1 MQQLP
6 LDRPIPR
13 HPHTPDTTCPAPGR
27 RRFPL
32 IILITIL
39 LAGATGAQP
48 LPERASAPPAVRSV
62 RAARLATDAEI
73 TLDGRLDE
81 SVWQG
86 DDAARNFVLKEPREG
101 GQPAEATVVRF
112 CYDDDALYVGAWMP
126 HAAGRELRSSMG
138 RRDAPGNSERIIISL
153 DTYRDARTAFS
164 FAVTADGVRTDYHH
178 PDNSEF
184 SRDYSFDPVWEVRTA
199 RDEGGWSAEF
209 RIPFSQL
216 RFSAREA
223 LEWGLNINHYV
234 PSLNEDRYWVLV
246 PKTETGWSSRMGT
259 LTGIAGIAPSSR
271 IEITPYAAGEARL
284 DPRIA
289 AGDPFRT
296 RTEFAGRAG
305 VDAKMG
311 LGPNLTLDAT
321 INPDFGQVEADP
333 AEVNLTA
340 YETVFSERRPF
351 FVEGAQLLKGNG
363 PTYFYSRRIGAAP
376 RGRIDDAA
384 SVDMPNATTILGAAK
399 VTGRLAQ
406 GTSIGALAAVT
417 AAEHARYT
425 IGGGPLTG
433 EDLVEP
439 LTLFGIVRAQ
449 QELDRDASTAGA
461 MLTLVQRDI
470 PAGDSPVM
478 LLATRAVAGGGDWS
492 LRFRSGEYVL
502 GGFAGF
508 SAVEGGRDAMV
519 RLQRSSARYFQRPDR
534 QSERVDSARTSLA
547 GWAAN
552 LSFERQTGTHWL
564 GGIGASAESP
574 GFEINDAGRLQSAD
588 DVESWAW
595 IEYRETEP
603 GPLFHAWKVNL
614 WGHTAWNFEGLR
626 MARGGDLTLTGTWKN
641 FWSTTLYLYG
651 EAADLS
657 DDLTRGGVLMLRPAS
672 VYGQLSTQ
680 SDYAANTRA
689 SVRVSGSRD
698 ALGGWGHTWGASVSL
713 RLGDRWE
720 ASLDPAWSRSFTTRQ
735 YVTTLVRG
743 SAATGGLR
751 SVFAALE
758 RSTFSMRL
766 RMNYT
771 FTPDLSL
778 DLYAEPFIAG
788 GRWSAPG
795 ELRAAGSSDLR
806 VYGEDGTTLSGSA
819 ADGSWSMRDAGRNYP
834 LSARDFLFVSFRSNV
849 VLRWEWRRG
858 STLYL
863 VWQQD
868 RSASEAAAGVVS
880 PGDVFDALRPVA
892 GNVLALKLSW
902 WLPV

>member
-6 LDRPIPR
+6 LDSPLPPHRRTTDTPR
-13 HPHTPDTTCPAPGR
+13 AAHARRLPPAA
-27 RRFPL
+27 
-32 IILITIL
+32 IL
-39 LAGATGAQP
+39 LAILLVCAADAQPRPERATAPAASRSVHAERLATGA
-48 LPERASAPPAVRSV
+48 
-62 RAARLATDAEI
+62 EI
-73 TLDGRLDE
+73 ALDGRLDE
-81 SVWQG
+81 EVWKRE
-86 DDAARNFVLKEPREG
+86 DAARDFVLKEPREG
-101 GQPAEATVVRF
+101 AHPSEATVVRF
-112 CYDDDALYVGAWMP
+112 CFDDDALYVGAWMP
-126 HAAGRELRSSMG
+126 CAAGRELRSSMG
-138 RRDAPGNSERIIISL
+138 RRDTPGNSERIIISL
-153 DTYRDARTAFS
+153 DTYRDARTAFT
-164 FAVTADGVRTDYHH
+164 FAVTADGVRTDYYH

-184 SRDYSFDPVWEVRTA
+184 ARDYSFDPVWEVRTT
-199 RDEGGWSAEF
+199 RDEEGWAAEF

-216 RFSAREA
+216 RFSAGEV
-223 LEWGLNINHYV
+223 LVWGLNINHYV

-259 LTGIAGIAPSSR
+259 LTGIAGIAPSPR
-271 IEITPYAAGEARL
+271 IEITPYVAGEARI

-289 AGDPFRT
+289 SDDPFRT

-351 FVEGAQLLKGNG
+351 FVEGAQLLIGNG

-376 RGRIDDAA
+376 RGTLSGDL
-384 SVDMPNATTILGAAK
+384 VDSPTSTTILGATK

-406 GTSIGALAAVT
+406 GTSIGALAALT
-417 AAEHARYT
+417 APEYAT
-425 IGGGPLTG
+425 FIGGNAGRQH
-433 EDLVEP
+433 EELVEP
-439 LTLFGIVRAQ
+439 LTLYGIVRAQ

-461 MLTLVQRDI
+461 MLTVVQRDM
-470 PAGDSPVM
+470 PDHDTPVM
-478 LLATRAVAGGGDWS
+478 WLASRAVAGGADWS

-508 SAVEGGRDAMV
+508 SAVEGGREAML
-519 RLQRSSARYFQRPDR
+519 RLQRSSARYYQRPDR
-534 QSERVDSARTSLA
+534 RTLRVDDARTSLA
-547 GWAAN
+547 GWTAN

-595 IEYRETEP
+595 LEYRETEP
-603 GPLFHAWKVNL
+603 GDLFHAWKVNV
-614 WGHTAWNFEGLR
+614 WGHSAWNFEGLR

-651 EAADLS
+651 EAEDLS

-672 VYGQLSTQ
+672 IYGQLSTQ
-680 SDYAANTRA
+680 SDYAANTRMSA
-689 SVRVSGSRD
+689 RVSGSRD
-698 ALGGWGHTWGASVSL
+698 ALGGWAHTWGASVSL
-713 RLGDRWE
+713 RLSDRWE
-720 ASLDPAWSRSFTTRQ
+720 ASIDPAWSRSYTTRQ
-735 YVTTLVRG
+735 YVTTQQQG

-758 RSTFSMRL
+758 RSTFSARL

-778 DLYAEPFIAG
+778 DFYAEPFLAG

-795 ELRAAGSSDLR
+795 ELRAARSSALR
-806 VYGEDGTTLSGSA
+806 MYGEDGTTLTGTA
-819 ADGSWSMRDAGRNYP
+819 AAGSWIARDGADLVRIP
-834 LSARDFLFVSFRSNV
+834 AQDFLFVSFRSNV

-858 STLYL
+858 STLFL

-868 RSASEAAAGVVS
+868 RSASEAASGIVS

-892 GNVLALKLSW
+892 GNVLALKISW
-902 WLPV
+902 WLPA